1 VSLVV
6 FCTVLQKSFA
16 GVLQK
21 SFYEAQN
28 WRFSILSSIENRLY
42 I

>member
-1 VSLVV
+1 MDCYRRMMLVV

-21 SFYEAQN
+21 NFKQHVIN
-28 WRFSILSSIENRLY
+28 
-42 I
+42 